1 MKLSEC
7 RIGTIVTNNEE
18 HHKRLDDS
26 FGKLKGF
33 KHYKPFKRIGYISGL
48 TQNCT
53 EETIPLVKWSDE
65 LVMDS
70 EIHHTNLSIYED

>member
-7 RIGTIVTNNEE
+7 RIGTIVTNNNE
-18 HHKRLDDS
+18 L
-26 FGKLKGF
+26 GKQIEKGNWR
-33 KHYKPFKRIGYISGL
+33 HYKPFKRIGYISGL